1 MKKTFAVYPGYFD
14 PFTMGHLDVVT
25 RATEVFDEVVVA
37 VAKDSPKVSWFS
49 FPERFEMVSEIF
61 RGKKNVKVDSFDG
74 LLIEYM
80 KKNNQRTLLRGLRTV
95 SDFEYEFQ
103 MALANKTLDSHVETL
118 FMMTDSK
125 FSYLSSTLI
134 REIARLGGDVSMMV
148 PSVVGDNIKK
158 KK

>member
-1 MKKTFAVYPGYFD
+1 
-14 PFTMGHLDVVT
+14 MGHFDVVS

-37 VAKDSPKVSWFS
+37 VAKDSPKASWFT

-74 LLIEYM
+74 LLIDYM
-80 KKNNQRTLLRGLRTV
+80 RKSNQKTLLRGLRTV

-103 MALANKTLDSHVETL
+103 MALANKTLDSNVETL

-148 PSVVGDNIKK
+148 PAVVGQNIKK